1 MEVTEGRFFLF
12 FFFSSFWVFLVL
24 GFHCC
29 APTFS
34 SCGKWGLLFVALLRL
49 LVAVASLMGAL
60 GCSGFGS
67 CQLQRAGS
75 VVVAHRLSCLAA
87 YGIFPDQ
94 GSNPSL

>member
-1 MEVTEGRFFLF
+1 MEVTEGRFCV

-24 GFHCC
+24 GLHCC
-29 APTFS
+29 TLGFS
-34 SCGKWGLLFVALLRL
+34 SCGKWGLLFVALLGL
-49 LVAVASLMGAL
+49 LVAVASFMGAL

-67 CQLQRAGS
+67 CHLQRAGS
-75 VVVAHRLSCLAA
+75 VVVAHRLICPAA